1 MSEPQEPSANPAP
14 QIPDPR
20 PWYARSR
27 EQLAALIDEVR
38 PEHLG
43 QPTPCTEYDVR
54 ALLAH
59 IVGACD
65 RWALL
70 GRGGDGL
77 ALEPMATGVPD
88 DAWPAAYDEASG
100 RVADAW
106 APDALM
112 DAAVTVP
119 WGTTP
124 GRLALTGYIM
134 ETATHTWDLA
144 RALGVD
150 PGKALDQDVAGF
162 VSGFAR
168 KALPPERR
176 GPQIPFA
183 EARAA
188 DDQASTYDQLAAWL
202 GRDPAWSAD
211 SH

>member
-1 MSEPQEPSANPAP
+1 MITDEARKHLEDPMSEQQEPS

-27 EQLAALIDEVR
+27 EQMAALIDEVR
-38 PEHLG
+38 PEHLDN
-43 QPTPCTEYDVR
+43 PTPCAEYDVR

-70 GRGGDGL
+70 GQGGDGL

-100 RVADAW
+100 HVADAW
-106 APDALM
+106 APDARM

-119 WGTTP
+119 WGTAP
-124 GRLALTGYIM
+124 GRIALTGYIM

-150 PGKALDQDVAGF
+150 TEKGSTRTWPASSSDSRARPCPRSAAARTSRSPRCAPPTTRPRRTTDWPPG
-162 VSGFAR
+162 
-168 KALPPERR
+168 
-176 GPQIPFA
+176 
-183 EARAA
+183 
-188 DDQASTYDQLAAWL
+188 
-202 GRDPAWSAD
+202 
-211 SH
+211 